1 LGGKVEKWQWGD
13 IHTLTFKHY
22 IGDDVSKS
30 KYNRGPFSMGGSYST
45 PGMMGF
51 TPRPELPYDVYGGA
65 PWRYVIDMS
74 DHTAFDVLAIGN
86 SGHFRSPHYDDQ
98 LEMWL
103 GMEYKERLFDPAA
116 IKSLERKLVLQPR

>member
-1 LGGKVEKWQWGD
+1 
-13 IHTLTFKHY
+13 
-22 IGDDVSKS
+22 
-30 KYNRGPFSMGGSYST
+30 
-45 PGMMGF
+45 
-51 TPRPELPYDVYGGA
+51 
-65 PWRYVIDMS
+65 MS